1 MSHEPE
7 EQYEVD
13 ELEGVRGFAGRYNI
27 ERELG
32 AGSYGRVYKAVD
44 THFGE
49 SGITRAVALK
59 VLKPMSG
66 RSEGDRYGDGRRE
79 RFLREARMVASLK
92 DDRIVEIYDKG
103 EKNGLVFAAYEYVEG
118 ETLAQYLNRGKV
130 FSPLEWVKLLEQILD
145 ALAEAHSRDIVHRD
159 IKPANLMITSHERRG
174 YEVKVL
180 DFGIGKYVGSDE
192 VVQRQFDTM
201 TNVGEAVGTERY
213 MSPEQIKGHRPTAAA
228 DVWALGLVSVGA
240 LTGELALPAEGPT
253 LMYQITAEE
262 PLEVAPDLSHV
273 PGHLREVIDRMLE
286 KDLAKRY
293 ENAQEV
299 LRDLEEL
306 KGASNGWEHS
316 GLVEADHE
324 VADTFD
330 AATVPEPL
338 RAEFVETS
346 ESQTQKPASSADEED
361 ESRWGVWLAVGVA
374 LLVVGGWWAWPTDQ
388 PNTEPPA
395 EDLLKAR
402 SDGTEEIRKAEAQKT
417 TEQPDEQKPSMDVG
431 KAQDASAEAVGVA
444 LLSARKVLEAG
455 REPRKSRARSEAK
468 ASKTKDVGSRGVEDD
483 TERAAVGSEKS
494 PEAKREERDAEK
506 RPKEK
511 KAEGDVEKEAVS
523 SSRGEKQAKD
533 EKGEGGQV
541 STSAGEEPKQ
551 PDQDKEVDASKDVKR
566 PIIWGVE

>member
-1 MSHEPE
+1 MSSEPE

-192 VVQRQFDTM
+192 GIQRQFDTM

-213 MSPEQIKGHRPTAAA
+213 MSPEQFKGHRPTPAA

-240 LTGELALPAEGPT
+240 LTGELALPGEGPT
-253 LMYQITAEE
+253 LMYQITSED

-286 KDLAKRY
+286 KDLSKRY
-293 ENAQEV
+293 ENAREV

-306 KGASNGWEHS
+306 KGASSGWEHS
-316 GLVEADHE
+316 GLVEANRE
-324 VADTFD
+324 VSNTFD
-330 AATVPEPL
+330 TATVPEPV
-338 RAEFVETS
+338 RADFVETG
-346 ESQTQKPASSADEED
+346 EKQVRKKASSADGED
-361 ESRWGVWLAVGVA
+361 EGRWAVWLAVGVA
-374 LLVVGGWWAWPTDQ
+374 LLAVGGWWAWPTDQ
-388 PNTEPPA
+388 PNTEPPS
-395 EDLLKAR
+395 ENLLKA
-402 SDGTEEIRKAEAQKT
+402 SSEGSEKTLVLEVEKT
-417 TEQPDEQKPSMDVG
+417 TEQPDEQKPSIDVG

-444 LLSARKVLEAG
+444 LLSARKVLQAG
-455 REPRKSRARSEAK
+455 REPRNSRTRSESK
-468 ASKTKDVGSRGVEDD
+468 ASKTKKVESRGVEDD
-483 TERAAVGSEKS
+483 TERAAAGSEKP
-494 PEAKREERDAEK
+494 PEAKRGERDAEK
-506 RPKEK
+506 SSEAEGAAAEEPAAEEADGQAVDESTSEKEK
-511 KAEGDVEKEAVS
+511 ASAAQEKAAEEE
-523 SSRGEKQAKD
+523 ED
-533 EKGEGGQV
+533 E
-541 STSAGEEPKQ
+541 
-551 PDQDKEVDASKDVKR
+551 
-566 PIIWGVE
+566 PIIYIVE